1 MSDTGK
7 QSPLGVNTLSSL
19 LQNQGFNINPIMVDF
34 TGVSI
39 DEATATNLGKIVNET
54 CVRLLTYAI
63 NDAYGRGAPNVT
75 VVAGSFTIGSIYT
88 ITSVG
93 TTNFMAIG
101 ASSNTLGVTFTASGV
116 GSGTGTATTTT
127 SYTVDSDTY
136 NNLISIGATTIPA
149 LGNSK
154 APTFNWTGYP
164 NWASNYTYSNE
175 VTRWGYIR
183 LFALQGYNEFNYN
196 DGLPAYKDYLSAF
209 TAASSFVEYTNKAIM
224 SMTNSQD
231 FLEGTYSNMNDL
243 ISADIAGVSLAT
255 TTFGRDLI
263 TTGKAINLSTIS
275 TFGLPSNLLLTLVQ
289 NNALT
294 QNVSLAL
301 LASGIQQNELSQILD
316 NTITATTEQ
325 ERNIY
330 GAFNLIVGD
339 SLTEVLIPLNCKTR
353 GLESLA
359 DLLNPQK
366 LFPNSYQT
374 LTVPVYNTT
383 QSVTNS
389 KTYYPIYSGGGV
401 NGNLNS
407 PQVSNQIGTQIPGG
421 TPKPGLNI
429 AQQNNT
435 VNVVGQGGLV
445 DAVGGF
451 TKDLNDGNFLG
462 AFNIAGTSYNTFK
475 NSNLKQV
482 AKADINGIL
491 TQATQQV
498 LPGSVRSTTYYPG
511 YGADADTPK
520 KNTPGGG
527 KAFDSF
533 NNEAN

>member
-63 NDAYGRGAPNVT
+63 NDAYGRGLVNSA
-75 VVAGSFTIGSIYT
+75 
-88 ITSVG
+88 
-93 TTNFMAIG
+93 
-101 ASSNTLGVTFTASGV
+101 
-116 GSGTGTATTTT
+116 
-127 SYTVDSDTY
+127 TY
-136 NNLISIGATTIPA
+136 NNLISIGSTTIPA

-164 NWASNYTYSNE
+164 NWASNYTYTNE

-316 NTITATTEQ
+316 NTITASTEQ

-389 KTYYPIYSGGGV
+389 KTYYPIYSSGGV

-407 PQVSNQIGTQIPGG
+407 PLVTNQIGTQIPGG
-421 TPKPGLNI
+421 TPKPGVNVS
-429 AQQNNT
+429 QQNNI
-435 VNVVGQGGLV
+435 VNTFATSVNRNAILGQGGLV

-451 TKDLNDGNFLG
+451 TKDLNDGNFL
-462 AFNIAGTSYNTFK
+462 AAVQVAGTAYNTFK
-475 NSNLKQV
+475 NINLKQV

-491 TQATQQV
+491 TQSAQQE
-498 LPGSVRSTTYYPG
+498 LPSTARSTTYYPG
-511 YGADADTPK
+511 YGADADASK

>member
-39 DEATATNLGKIVNET
+39 SESSATNLGKIVNET
-54 CVRLLTYAI
+54 CIRLLTYAI
-63 NDAYGRGAPNVT
+63 NDAYVRGQ
-75 VVAGSFTIGSIYT
+75 
-88 ITSVG
+88 
-93 TTNFMAIG
+93 
-101 ASSNTLGVTFTASGV
+101 
-116 GSGTGTATTTT
+116 
-127 SYTVDSDTY
+127 VDEPTY
-136 NNLISIGATTIPA
+136 NNLITIGADTIPA
-149 LGNSK
+149 LGNTPP
-154 APTFNWTGYP
+154 PTYNWTGYP
-164 NWASNYTYSNE
+164 NWVYDESTYTYDYDNA
-175 VTRWGYIR
+175 VTQWGYVR

-263 TTGKAINLSTIS
+263 TSGKAINLSTIS

-339 SLTEVLIPLNCKTR
+339 SLTEVLVPLNCKVR

-407 PQVSNQIGTQIPGG
+407 PQVSNQIGTQISGG
-421 TPKPGLNI
+421 TPQPGVNV
-429 AQQNNT
+429 AQQNTVVNT
-435 VNVVGQGGLV
+435 FAPSVLRNAMNGLLPG
-445 DAVGGF
+445 APN
-451 TKDLNDGNFLG
+451 LSDGNFL
-462 AFNIAGTSYNTFK
+462 AAAQIAGTAYNTFK
-475 NSNLKQV
+475 NANIKQV
-482 AKADINGIL
+482 AKADINSIL
-491 TQATQQV
+491 TQSIQQE
-498 LPGSVRSTTYYPG
+498 LPSTARSTTYYPG

>member
-39 DEATATNLGKIVNET
+39 DETTATNLGKIVNET
-54 CVRLLTYAI
+54 CIRLLTYAI
-63 NDAYGRGAPNVT
+63 NDAYGRGLVT
-75 VVAGSFTIGSIYT
+75 AVITAGSFVVGKTYVINSIGNTNFTLIGAASNTIGVIFT
-88 ITSVG
+88 ATGVG
-93 TTNFMAIG
+93 T
-101 ASSNTLGVTFTASGV
+101 
-116 GSGTGTATTTT
+116 GTGTA
-127 SYTVDSDTY
+127 VQNTY
-136 NNLISIGATTIPA
+136 NNLISIGSTTIPA

-164 NWASNYTYSNE
+164 NWASNYTYTNE
-175 VTRWGYIR
+175 VTRWGYVR

-209 TAASSFVEYTNKAIM
+209 MAASSFVDYTNKAIM

-255 TTFGRDLI
+255 STFGRDLI
-263 TTGKAINLSTIS
+263 TSGKAINLSTIS
-275 TFGLPSNLLLTLVQ
+275 TFGLPSNLLLTLMQ

-301 LASGIQQNELSQILD
+301 LASGIQQNELSQLLD
-316 NTITATTEQ
+316 NTITASTEQ

-339 SLTEVLIPLNCKTR
+339 SLTEVLTPLNCKIR

-389 KTYYPIYSGGGV
+389 KTYYPIYSSGGV

-407 PQVSNQIGTQIPGG
+407 PQVTNQIGTQIPVG
-421 TPKPGLNI
+421 TPQVTETLN
-429 AQQNNT
+429 Q
-435 VNVVGQGGLV
+435 
-445 DAVGGF
+445 
-451 TKDLNDGNFLG
+451 
-462 AFNIAGTSYNTFK
+462 TSPIVTEP
-475 NSNLKQV
+475 V
-482 AKADINGIL
+482 I
-491 TQATQQV
+491 
-498 LPGSVRSTTYYPG
+498 TTTTSSG
-511 YGADADTPK
+511 
-520 KNTPGGG
+520 GGG
-527 KAFDSF
+527 KVFDTF
-533 NNEAN
+533 DNAVR

>member
-1 MSDTGK
+1 
-7 QSPLGVNTLSSL
+7 
-19 LQNQGFNINPIMVDF
+19 MVDF

-39 DEATATNLGKIVNET
+39 SESSATNLGKIVNET
-54 CVRLLTYAI
+54 CIRLLTYAI
-63 NDAYGRGAPNVT
+63 NDAYVRGQ
-75 VVAGSFTIGSIYT
+75 
-88 ITSVG
+88 
-93 TTNFMAIG
+93 
-101 ASSNTLGVTFTASGV
+101 
-116 GSGTGTATTTT
+116 
-127 SYTVDSDTY
+127 VDEPTY
-136 NNLISIGATTIPA
+136 NNLITIGADTIPA
-149 LGNSK
+149 LGNTPP
-154 APTFNWTGYP
+154 PTYNWTGYP
-164 NWASNYTYSNE
+164 NWVYDESTYTYDYDNA
-175 VTRWGYIR
+175 VTQWGYVR

-263 TTGKAINLSTIS
+263 TSGKAINLSTIS

-301 LASGIQQNELSQILD
+301 LASGIQQSELSQILD

-339 SLTEVLIPLNCKTR
+339 SLNEVLVPLNCKVR

-407 PQVSNQIGTQIPGG
+407 PQVSNQIGTQTPTGAPQQSASIGRVLGG
-421 TPKPGLNI
+421 SIVTGI
-429 AQQNNT
+429 GS
-435 VNVVGQGGLV
+435 GQ
-445 DAVGGF
+445 
-451 TKDLNDGNFLG
+451 
-462 AFNIAGTSYNTFK
+462 
-475 NSNLKQV
+475 
-482 AKADINGIL
+482 
-491 TQATQQV
+491 
-498 LPGSVRSTTYYPG
+498 
-511 YGADADTPK
+511 
-520 KNTPGGG
+520 
-527 KAFDSF
+527 
-533 NNEAN
+533 

>member
-39 DEATATNLGKIVNET
+39 SESSATNLGSIVNDT
-54 CVRLLTYAI
+54 CLRLLTNSFNAAQVTI
-63 NDAYGRGAPNVT
+63 NATALVATNV
-75 VVAGSFTIGSIYT
+75 YT
-88 ITSVG
+88 IRSIG
-93 TTNFMAIG
+93 TTNFTSIG
-101 ASSNTLGVTFTASGV
+101 ASATPTVGETFTASGP
-116 GSGTGTATTTT
+116 GTGTG
-127 SYTVDSDTY
+127 TVTVINQTTY
-136 NNLISIGATTIPA
+136 NNLISIGSTTIPA

-175 VTRWGYIR
+175 VTRWGYVR

-263 TTGKAINLSTIS
+263 TSGKAINLSTIS

-339 SLTEVLIPLNCKTR
+339 SLTEVLVPLNCKVR

-407 PQVSNQIGTQIPGG
+407 PQVSNQIGTQTPTGAPQQSASIGRVLGG
-421 TPKPGLNI
+421 SIVTGI
-429 AQQNNT
+429 GS
-435 VNVVGQGGLV
+435 GQ
-445 DAVGGF
+445 
-451 TKDLNDGNFLG
+451 
-462 AFNIAGTSYNTFK
+462 
-475 NSNLKQV
+475 
-482 AKADINGIL
+482 
-491 TQATQQV
+491 
-498 LPGSVRSTTYYPG
+498 
-511 YGADADTPK
+511 
-520 KNTPGGG
+520 
-527 KAFDSF
+527 
-533 NNEAN
+533 